1 MRRMF
6 KLPDEDV
13 ATLAALGLAWETLI
27 EVPEPQVTQQ
37 WLLIHD
43 YPISGRGYTV
53 STVNLAFLIDSLYP
67 DTQIDMAYF
76 YPALAKLD
84 GSSINA
90 LAEQLIDG
98 KKFQRWSRHRTPQN
112 PWRPGVDEI
121 GTHLLL
127 VNHWLERELG
137 ARAA

>member
-6 KLPDEDV
+6 ALPDEDV
-13 ATLAALGLAWETLI
+13 ATLAALGFAWDTLI
-27 EVPEPQVTQQ
+27 EVPQQ
-37 WLLIHD
+37 WLLIHE
-43 YPISGRGYTV
+43 YPITAGYTV
-53 STVNLAFLIDSLYP
+53 SSVDVAFLIDSHYP

-76 YPALAKLD
+76 YPALAKFD
-84 GSSINA
+84 GSIINA
-90 LAEQLIDG
+90 LGDQFIDG
-98 KKFQRWSRHRTPQN
+98 KNFQRWSRHRTAQN
-112 PWRPGVDEI
+112 PWRAGVDDI